1 MFPWRPNQQATR
13 RLSLRQI
20 QKKHC
25 FHARLPINNNLKKFK
40 IRRLAQKE
48 ESPQQWLCKGSIV
61 LAVCNTGCTKTLVS
75 EAFAN
80 ELGIWKTR
88 FLEGKSSKVC
98 LGNSETV
105 TPVAG
110 VEFWAT
116 KDA

>member
-1 MFPWRPNQQATR
+1 M
-13 RLSLRQI
+13 
-20 QKKHC
+20 
-25 FHARLPINNNLKKFK
+25 
-40 IRRLAQKE
+40 
-48 ESPQQWLCKGSIV
+48 
-61 LAVCNTGCTKTLVS
+61 CNTGCTKTLVS

-80 ELGIWKTR
+80 ELGLWKTR

-98 LGNSETV
+98 LGKSETV